1 MVVKLITRKVDD
13 LDQQSPAE
21 FSVEF
26 TYKRR
31 NYVIDLSA
39 ENAAQMDADFQRWI
53 TFSRHVRAPGH
64 RSSKMARRTDPAKVR
79 TWAREH
85 GFDIS
90 DKGRIPH
97 EIEAAYK
104 TRESAKGQGKVV

>member
-21 FSVEF
+21 VSIEF

-31 NYVIDLSA
+31 HYVIDLSA
-39 ENAAQMDADFQRWI
+39 ANAAQMDADFQRWI
-53 TFSRHVRAPGH
+53 TFSRPVRAPGH
-64 RSSKMARRTDPAKVR
+64 KSSKMMRRTDPAKVR

-85 GFDIS
+85 GFVIS
-90 DKGRIPH
+90 DKGRIPQ
-97 EIEAAYK
+97 EIETAYK
-104 TRESAKGQGKVV
+104 NRESATRQGNVV